1 MNECRPTTRLALV
14 ERRFR
19 YLYCVTTIP
28 HTTPAVYPLVAGDRF
43 AATIRTDSC
52 TGCSVAILG
61 VPDELGVRLNHGRP
75 GAALGPGAFRDAL
88 ARFGTPYDA
97 ARAADIDVA
106 VFDAGDVIPAP
117 GSDAD
122 ALAETHA
129 RITAAVGAIHDLGMV
144 PIVVGGGHD
153 ITFPAVR
160 AAAERFGSVGGINV
174 DPHLDVRETVGSG
187 MPYRRLID
195 AGHLDPRR
203 FVELGVGRFSNS
215 REHVEWA
222 RERGVTIILDNDIR
236 GDEPFEYQVNRAWQV
251 ALPHE
256 DSAGFVSVDLDVI
269 DGAEA
274 PGVSSVNPSGLRAH
288 QVCSIARRAGADGR
302 IRHFDIMELSPPNDD
317 PPGAGRT
324 ARVAALVFL
333 NFIAGFAERGGAAT

>member
-1 MNECRPTTRLALV
+1 M
-14 ERRFR
+14 
-19 YLYCVTTIP
+19 
-28 HTTPAVYPLVAGDRF
+28 
-43 AATIRTDSC
+43 DSC
-52 TGCSVAILG
+52 TGCAVAILG
-61 VPDELGVRLNHGRP
+61 VPDELGVQLNHGRP
-75 GAALGPGAFRDAL
+75 GASLGPGAFRDAL

-97 ARAADIDVA
+97 ARAADLDVP

-117 GSDAD
+117 GADAD
-122 ALAETHA
+122 ALTETHA
-129 RITAAVGAIHDLGMV
+129 RVTAAVGAIHDLGMV

-160 AAAERFGSVGGINV
+160 AAAERFGAVGGINV

-203 FVELGVGRFSNS
+203 FVEFGVGRFSNS

-222 RERGVTIILDNDIR
+222 RDRGVTIILDEELRRVGASDRI
-236 GDEPFEYQVNRAWQV
+236 EQAWSI
-251 ALPHE
+251 ALP
-256 DSAGFVSVDLDVI
+256 DAGAAGFVSVDIDALD
-269 DGAEA
+269 GSRA
-274 PGVSSVNPSGLRAH
+274 PGVSSVNTFGLPVEL
-288 QVCSIARRAGADGR
+288 VCAIARRAGGDAR
-302 IRHFDIMELSPPNDD
+302 VRHFDMMELSPPNDD

-333 NFIAGFAERGGAAT
+333 HFIAGFAERGDAAI